1 MYGKKCSNPPTKL
14 VMAYKDSLLRMASKS
29 PGRFQCWSQWN
40 QWKETLAPA
49 VLDPIRGRLGGND
62 TGLGRTKHVAVQRC
76 VNSLQNHGFWGVFNM
91 NGVKDYMDLNGFK
104 SNMRHGVQ
112 SFCNFH
118 IRIVLNMLEM
128 NENDGVRAPP
138 KPLFLSEG
146 WSSFGSHRNNTIHA
160 QTTQS

>member
-1 MYGKKCSNPPTKL
+1 
-14 VMAYKDSLLRMASKS
+14 
-29 PGRFQCWSQWN
+29 
-40 QWKETLAPA
+40 
-49 VLDPIRGRLGGND
+49 
-62 TGLGRTKHVAVQRC
+62 
-76 VNSLQNHGFWGVFNM
+76 
-91 NGVKDYMDLNGFK
+91 MDLNGFK

-146 WSSFGSHRNNTIHA
+146 
-160 QTTQS
+160 